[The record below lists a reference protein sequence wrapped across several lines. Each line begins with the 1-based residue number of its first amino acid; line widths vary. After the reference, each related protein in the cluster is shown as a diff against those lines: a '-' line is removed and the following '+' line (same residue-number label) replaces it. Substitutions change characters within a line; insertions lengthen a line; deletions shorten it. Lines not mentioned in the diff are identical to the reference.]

1 MEEEKKKKQSW
12 KVEIPIEEIPSLPEG
27 YNEYSKILYR
37 VNEDLIGHL
46 MVWDDI
52 DKLPD
57 KEWVNFWKSVKS
69 EKIRI
74 RKLIPVKYRKKHVNM
89 FDKYSMDELRKI
101 YENRNIGIVT
111 QYFIIYL
118 SKHNE
123 HDIISSFEYGGDKCF
138 WFSTVIRQTNYKIQE
153 LQYRSEKELSELIIK
168 LSACE
173 FLYQLLSEDDN
184 NHSADYDF
192 VINNLQYATI
202 EDLKLLEKLS
212 NTGFVRINKG
222 RKSRNKKIFKYD
234 LQHNLLN
241 TYPNRNACIDAE
253 QLSKQS
259 LYNVLS
265 GKRKTLKGFI
275 YEEEQ

>member
-1 MEEEKKKKQSW
+1 MKEEKKKKQSW
-12 KVEIPIEEIPSLPEG
+12 EVEIPIEEIPKLPEC
-27 YNEYSKILYR
+27 YNEYSKLLYR

-57 KEWVNFWKSVKS
+57 NEWVNFWKSVKS

-74 RKLIPVKYRKKHVNM
+74 RKLIPVKYMKKHVNM

>member
-1 MEEEKKKKQSW
+1 MKEEKKKKQSW
-12 KVEIPIEEIPSLPEG
+12 EVEIPIEEIPKLPEC
-27 YNEYSKILYR
+27 YNEYSKLLYR

-57 KEWVNFWKSVKS
+57 NEWVNFWKSVKS

>member
-1 MEEEKKKKQSW
+1 MKEEKKKKQSW
-12 KVEIPIEEIPSLPEG
+12 EVEIPIEEIPKLPEC
-27 YNEYSKILYR
+27 YNEYSKLLYR

-57 KEWVNFWKSVKS
+57 NEWVNFWKSVKS

-153 LQYRSEKELSELIIK
+153 LKYRSEKELSELIIK

-222 RKSRNKKIFKYD
+222 RKSRDKKIFKYD

-253 QLSKQS
+253 QISKQS

>member
-1 MEEEKKKKQSW
+1 MKEEKKKKQSW
-12 KVEIPIEEIPSLPEG
+12 EVEIPIEEIPKLPEC
-27 YNEYSKILYR
+27 YNEYSKLLYR

-57 KEWVNFWKSVKS
+57 NEWVNFWKSVKS

-253 QLSKQS
+253 QLLGCPVCRSKNA
-259 LYNVLS
+259 LD
-265 GKRKTLKGFI
+265 
-275 YEEEQ
+275 

>member
-253 QLSKQS
+253 QLLGCPVCRSKNA
-259 LYNVLS
+259 LD
-265 GKRKTLKGFI
+265 
-275 YEEEQ
+275 

>member
-173 FLYQLLSEDDN
+173 FLYQLLSEGDN
-184 NHSADYDF
+184 NHSADYEF

>member
-1 MEEEKKKKQSW
+1 MKEEKKKKQSW
-12 KVEIPIEEIPSLPEG
+12 EVEIPIEEIPSLPEG

-57 KEWVNFWKSVKS
+57 NEWVNFWKSVKS

>member
-234 LQHNLLN
+234 LQHNLLD

>member
-12 KVEIPIEEIPSLPEG
+12 KVEIPIEEIPKLPEC
-27 YNEYSKILYR
+27 YNEYSKLLYR

-57 KEWVNFWKSVKS
+57 NEWVNFWKSVKS

-265 GKRKTLKGFI
+265 GKRTTLKRFI

>member
-1 MEEEKKKKQSW
+1 MKEEKKKKQSW
-12 KVEIPIEEIPSLPEG
+12 EVEIPIEEIPSLPEG

-265 GKRKTLKGFI
+265 GKRKTLKAFI